1 MTIGLWIGKGGK
13 SGFLRGGN
21 GFFIIGIGWGNG
33 FLNTGIGGF
42 LKNGIGFSSRNGF
55 FKSGIGGRGFFIGN
69 GFLKCGSGFFTIG
82 VGGITGFSKPGIGG
96 NGFLTIGI
104 GGGSGFLKTGI
115 GWGIGFLKIG
125 IFGGNGFL
133 KKGIGFLN
141 FPSSRSAAV
150 LNSSLWD
157 GTPSPANIN
166 AQNQHNSFQII
177 RWNNEIDI
185 ICLLAYVCFISF
197 KMIGFRDQNP
207 LVLKEK
213 I

>member
-55 FKSGIGGRGFFIGN
+55 FKSGIGGRGFLIGN
-69 GFLKCGSGFFTIG
+69 GFLKCGSGFLIG
-82 VGGITGFSKPGIGG
+82 GSGGRDGFLKGGSGG

-104 GGGSGFLKTGI
+104 GGNGFLTIGI

-157 GTPSPANIN
+157 GTPSPALIN

-185 ICLLAYVCFISF
+185 ICLLTYVCFISF
-197 KMIGFRDQNP
+197 KMIRIRDQNP
-207 LVLKEK
+207 LVL
-213 I
+213 